1 LKEEAENLPNN
12 TSPKIRSIIVKK
24 FKCCG
29 DNYTTLIK
37 CSIQYTQFNFWVG
50 LVAPYR
56 SLADDKLPVY
66 IPGTRMGKALELY
79 ETEHIKMKC
88 VSDHPAVTEAL
99 RLVLFIVQWAKW
111 YLHI

>member
-1 LKEEAENLPNN
+1 
-12 TSPKIRSIIVKK
+12 
-24 FKCCG
+24 
-29 DNYTTLIK
+29 
-37 CSIQYTQFNFWVG
+37 
-50 LVAPYR
+50 
-56 SLADDKLPVY
+56 
-66 IPGTRMGKALELY
+66 MGKALELY